1 MKRLA
6 EREAEILERTLY
18 MLSENSVSFVSE
30 QDQDFR
36 KFIEKLADTVWE
48 ERPRLIN

>member
-18 MLSENSVSFVSE
+18 MLSEKSVSFVSE
-30 QDQDFR
+30 QDQDFG

-48 ERPRLIN
+48 KRASLLG